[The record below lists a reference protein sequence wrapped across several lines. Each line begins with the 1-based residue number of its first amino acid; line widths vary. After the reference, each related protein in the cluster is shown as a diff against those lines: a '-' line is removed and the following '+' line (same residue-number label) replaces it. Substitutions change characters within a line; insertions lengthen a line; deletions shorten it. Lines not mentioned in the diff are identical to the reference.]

1 VNIELSTQDL
11 DLIDAL
17 DGMMYDPAVMP
28 DTQREVAMRVA
39 NRIISKVLIKR
50 LMRAAAREEMECLK

>member
-1 VNIELSTQDL
+1 MDIELSVQDL
-11 DLIDAL
+11 DLIDSL
-17 DGMMYDPAVMP
+17 DQMMYDPSVMP

-50 LMRAAAREEMECLK
+50 LMRAAAREEIENER